1 MLKVKNLSY
10 KIGSKNIL
18 NKISFDASPG
28 TLTAIIGPNG
38 AGKSTLLKQISNQ
51 QINSDTQVLWKEK
64 PLREYKSECI
74 ARERAVFSQKTDLD
88 AGFDVQEVVM
98 MGRYPYFKYQPSS
111 EDYCAI
117 EKALVQCEMKSFSAR
132 PFSGLSGGEQQR
144 VHFARVLAQLDNEID
159 NKLLILDEPLNNL
172 DVRHQFQL
180 MDLTRNFAKAG
191 NTVLMVLHDIQMA
204 LRFADQVLILKAG
217 EQIAFGPVSQ
227 ILDENLLASVYEM
240 DVRIMPDQEGR
251 FPIIQFES
259 FIHEHKLQL

>member
-10 KIGSKNIL
+10 TIGSKSILKNI
-18 NKISFDASPG
+18 NFQTAPG

-38 AGKSTLLKQISNQ
+38 AGKSSLLKQIFKQ
-51 QINSDTQVLWKEK
+51 QNNSQAQVIWKEK
-64 PLREYKSECI
+64 ALKDYKPECI

-88 AGFDVQEVVM
+88 AGFDVLEVVM

-117 EKALVQCEMKSFSAR
+117 EKALLQSEMKSFSGR
-132 PFSGLSGGEQQR
+132 QFSGLSGGEQQR
-144 VHFARVLAQLDNEID
+144 VHFARVMAQLDNDIN

-180 MDLTRNFAKAG
+180 MNLTHNFAKAG

-227 ILDENLLASVYEM
+227 ILDEILLSSVYEM
-240 DVRIMPDQEGR
+240 DVRIVPDQEGR

-259 FIHEHKLQL
+259 FIHEHKFQL